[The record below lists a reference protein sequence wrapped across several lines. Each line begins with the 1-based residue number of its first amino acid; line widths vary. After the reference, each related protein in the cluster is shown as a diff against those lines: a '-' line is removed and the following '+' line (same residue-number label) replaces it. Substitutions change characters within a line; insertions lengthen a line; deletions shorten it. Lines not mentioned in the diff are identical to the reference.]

1 MLSSLDGASREEWAV
16 RLWCAKEAVG
26 KALGGGM
33 FGRPAGL
40 VARTWDPPAGI
51 IEIELSEELAGE
63 LPELVGP
70 PISAYTTREGDLV
83 MATVVTERGL

>member
-1 MLSSLDGASREEWAV
+1 MLSSLDGPSREEWAV

-40 VARTWDPPAGI
+40 VARRYDPPAGI
-51 IEIELSEELAGE
+51 VEIELSEGLAGE
-63 LPELVGP
+63 LPELAGP
-70 PISAYTTREGDLV
+70 PIPAYTIREGDLV
-83 MATVVTERGL
+83 AATAVTERGL